1 MITRVLS
8 TGLLAGFL
16 AGVAIAAL
24 QNFTTTPLI
33 LAAEVFENAGDK
45 AASAAPSLEPDAKAR
60 VILVHSAE
68 EHGSAAQ
75 GEAEAW
81 GPEDGVERI
90 FYTSTATIATSIG
103 FAFLLL
109 AGMLASGETINER
122 RAIAWAAAAFV
133 ATGLAPAAGLSP
145 ELPGMPA
152 ADLIARQAWW
162 FLTATL
168 TALSIWL
175 FLRSETPWLRVLAVV
190 LLLAPHI
197 VGAPHL
203 HEAEASKVPPDLAA
217 RFAAMSLAV
226 QAALW
231 IATGYAVGVLWPR
244 LARGGAKAAAAN

>member
-16 AGVAIAAL
+16 AGVTIAAL

-33 LAAEVFENAGDK
+33 LAAEVFENAEK
-45 AASAAPSLEPDAKAR
+45 AASAEGVSDEAR

-68 EHGSAAQ
+68 EHGSAAA
-75 GEAEAW
+75 GGAEEW
-81 GPEDGVERI
+81 GPEDGIERI

-109 AGMLASGETINER
+109 AGMLASGDAINER

-152 ADLIARQAWW
+152 ADLVARQAWW

-175 FLRSETPWLRVLAVV
+175 FLRSESSWLRVLAVA

-197 VGAPHL
+197 LGAPHL

-231 IATGYAVGVLWPR
+231 IATGFAVGVLWPR
-244 LARGGAKAAAAN
+244 LARRGAATAATH

>member
-33 LAAEVFENAGDK
+33 LAAEVFENAEK
-45 AASAAPSLEPDAKAR
+45 AAAAADASDEAR

-68 EHGSAAQ
+68 EHGAA
-75 GEAEAW
+75 GEAQEW
-81 GPEDGVERI
+81 GPEDGAERI

-109 AGMLASGETINER
+109 AGMLASGDAINER

-152 ADLIARQAWW
+152 ADLLARQSWW

-168 TALSIWL
+168 TALAIWL
-175 FLRSETPWLRVLAVV
+175 FLRSEQPLLKLLAVA
-190 LLLAPHI
+190 LLLAPH
-197 VGAPHL
+197 VLGAPHL
-203 HEAEASKVPPDLAA
+203 GEAVAGKVPAELAS

-231 IATGYAVGVLWPR
+231 IATGIAVGVLWPR
-244 LARGGAKAAAAN
+244 LARRGEGSAAAS

>member
-33 LAAEVFENAGDK
+33 LAAEVFENAEK
-45 AASAAPSLEPDAKAR
+45 TAAAVSSEEAR

-68 EHGSAAQ
+68 EHRAGAA
-75 GEAEAW
+75 GEAEEW
-81 GPEDGVERI
+81 GPEDGAERI

-152 ADLIARQAWW
+152 ADLVARQAWW

-175 FLRSETPWLRVLAVV
+175 FLRSERPMLKLLAVA

-197 VGAPHL
+197 LGAPHL

-217 RFAAMSLAV
+217 RFATMSLAV

-231 IATGYAVGVLWPR
+231 IATGFAVGVLWPR
-244 LARGGAKAAAAN
+244 LARGGARAVAAS

>member
-45 AASAAPSLEPDAKAR
+45 AASAAPSLAHDAEAR
-60 VILVHSAE
+60 VILVHSKE
-68 EHGSAAQ
+68 EHGSATA
-75 GEAEAW
+75 GEAEEW

-109 AGMLASGETINER
+109 AGMLASGDAVNER

-152 ADLIARQAWW
+152 ADLVARQAWW
-162 FLTATL
+162 FLTAAL
-168 TALSIWL
+168 TALAIWL
-175 FLRSETPWLRVLAVV
+175 FLRSETPWLRALAIV

-203 HEAEASKVPPDLAA
+203 QETELSKVPPDLAA

-231 IATGYAVGVLWPR
+231 IATGFAVGVLWPR
-244 LARGGAKAAAAN
+244 LARGGAKAAATH